1 MKKYRENLKF
11 SVTAAIG
18 LSILLTAACSN
29 GLDLRGQHNDQQE
42 ESLAHSRQAS
52 SMALSDA
59 ASAVRSLKSQNM
71 LDNNNEP
78 VTVAHVVPTA
88 QIIEHY
94 AGRYTGQVPCTIQST
109 RASQC
114 DQEKIDIALTLLPDG
129 SAVRTLVRQGKVN
142 SMLEKETAVWTV
154 AGNGQTIMLILPNRE
169 VWSFKQA
176 GQGKLRYEPNSSA
189 ALKDPMSS
197 SAHQYILTAANI

>member
-11 SVTAAIG
+11 SISAAVG

-42 ESLAHSRQAS
+42 EALAHSRQAS
-52 SMALSDA
+52 SMALSEA
-59 ASAVRSLKSQNM
+59 ASAVRSLKSENM
-71 LDNNNEP
+71 LDSHEP

-94 AGRYTGQVPCTIQST
+94 AGRYTGQVPCFIQS
-109 RASQC
+109 ASQC
-114 DQEKIDIALTLLPDG
+114 DREKIDIALTLLPDG

-197 SAHQYILTAANI
+197 SSRQYILTAANS

>member
-11 SVTAAIG
+11 SINATIG
-18 LSILLTAACSN
+18 LSMLLTAACSN
-29 GLDLRGQHNDQQE
+29 GLDLRGQHYDQHE

-52 SMALSDA
+52 SMALSEA

-71 LDNNNEP
+71 LDANEP

-88 QIIEHY
+88 QIVAHY
-94 AGRYTGQVPCTIQST
+94 AGRYTGQVPCASQST
-109 RASQC
+109 QASQC
-114 DQEKIDIALTLLPDG
+114 AQEKIDIALTLLPDG
-129 SAVRTLVRQGKVN
+129 SAVRTLVKQGKVN

-154 AGNGQTIMLILPNRE
+154 AGNGETIMLILPNRE

-176 GQGKLRYEPNSSA
+176 GRGKLRYEPNSSA
-189 ALKDPMSS
+189 ALKDSMSS
-197 SAHQYILTAANI
+197 GSHQYVLTAANM

>member
-1 MKKYRENLKF
+1 
-11 SVTAAIG
+11 
-18 LSILLTAACSN
+18 
-29 GLDLRGQHNDQQE
+29 
-42 ESLAHSRQAS
+42 
-52 SMALSDA
+52 MALSEA
-59 ASAVRSLKSQNM
+59 ASAVRSLKSENM
-71 LDNNNEP
+71 LDSHEP

-94 AGRYTGQVPCTIQST
+94 AGRYTGQVPCFIQS
-109 RASQC
+109 ASQC
-114 DQEKIDIALTLLPDG
+114 DREKIDIALTLLPDG

>member
-11 SVTAAIG
+11 SISAAVG

-42 ESLAHSRQAS
+42 EALAHSRQAS
-52 SMALSDA
+52 SMALSEA
-59 ASAVRSLKSQNM
+59 ASAVRSLKSESM
-71 LDNNNEP
+71 LDNNEP

-94 AGRYTGQVPCTIQST
+94 AGRYTGQVPCAIQST
-109 RASQC
+109 GANQC
-114 DQEKIDIALTLLPDG
+114 DREKIDIALTLLPDG

-197 SAHQYILTAANI
+197 SSRQYILTAANI

>member
-1 MKKYRENLKF
+1 MKKYTENLKF
-11 SVTAAIG
+11 SRNTVLG
-18 LSILLTAACSN
+18 LSVLLTAACSN
-29 GLDLRGQHNDQQE
+29 GLDLRGQHNDHQE

-52 SMALSDA
+52 SMALSEA

-71 LDNNNEP
+71 YADNEP

-109 RASQC
+109 QASQC

-129 SAVRTLVRQGKVN
+129 SAVRTLVKQGKVN
-142 SMLEKETAVWTV
+142 SMLEKETAIWTV

-197 SAHQYILTAANI
+197 SSRQYILTAANS